1 MSAVQIRD
9 ILNSLR
15 NFYVQLAER
24 FASEQENVSDQ
35 QLPYLLEY
43 IATHEKLLAAGIQ
56 NFAESADAGLL
67 NTWLQFGAG
76 QTLEQ
81 ILNQI
86 DLHEG
91 MSKYDILT
99 KALNAD
105 GQLIAL
111 YEGLA
116 AESSAP
122 QVQELFGSLA
132 SMQEARER
140 QLARAIR

>member
-24 FASEQENVSDQ
+24 FAAEEENVNDE

-43 IATHEKLLAAGIQ
+43 IADHEEQLAAGIEKFKQ
-56 NFAESADAGLL
+56 SADARLL

-76 QTLEQ
+76 ESLEQ
-81 ILNQI
+81 ILKQV

-91 MSKYDILT
+91 MSKYDVLA
-99 KALNAD
+99 KALRAD
-105 GQLIAL
+105 GQLIVL
-111 YEGLA
+111 YEALA
-116 AESSAP
+116 GDSSVP
-122 QVQELFGSLA
+122 QVQELFESLA